1 LRRVLI
7 SSITKMLTFPDM
19 TVLLAG
25 YCLMSDYHKHENI

>member
-1 LRRVLI
+1 
-7 SSITKMLTFPDM
+7 MLTFPDM